1 MASVSKG
8 FANIEQFLING
19 KPYTKLKVDELKQ
32 GLVACGLEKFG
43 LKKELQ
49 ERLYKALVKETSCTE
64 EAITDISIA
73 EMGNRSD
80 EANGAD

>member
-1 MASVSKG
+1 
-8 FANIEQFLING
+8 
-19 KPYTKLKVDELKQ
+19 
-32 GLVACGLEKFG
+32 LEKFG